1 MTKLCVNCGREV
13 VGKRKDAVY
22 CSDKC
27 GNRVRG
33 RRHEKRNPDKIK
45 ENRDQQNAKVEKRI
59 LARVKSRA
67 KKLTIP
73 FNLEESDISIPDF
86 CPVLGIKLVLLNQGS
101 GYHVDSPS
109 LDRIDPKMG
118 YTKGNVRVISAR
130 ANLLKNDA
138 TAEELRL
145 VLEDLERINSARN
158 SF

>member
-1 MTKLCVNCGREV
+1 MTVCVNCGSDV

-22 CSDKC
+22 CSEKC

-45 ENRDQQNAKVEKRI
+45 QNRDEQNAKVEKRI
-59 LARVKSRA
+59 LSRVKARA
-67 KKLTIP
+67 KKLSIP
-73 FNLEESDISIPDF
+73 FNLEDSDINIPEF
-86 CPVLGIKLVLLNQGS
+86 CPVLGIKLVLVNQGK

-109 LDRIDPKMG
+109 LDRIDPKKG

-138 TAEELRL
+138 TVEELRL

-158 SF
+158 SV